1 MNLALYGGTF
11 DPIHHGHLI
20 LAREALEQLA
30 LERVFF
36 VPAGLSPHK
45 LARTPAPAALRHAM
59 LVAALADEPR
69 FALDDAELHAPG
81 PNFAIET
88 VERYAAEFPGAR
100 LHYLIG
106 ADNLRELH
114 TWRRIAELRQRV
126 QFVVFGRKA
135 DAVEEAHGFPEVPR
149 RIDISAT
156 EIRARVAR
164 GASIRYL
171 LPEPV
176 RTIITEH
183 HLYQE
188 PSH

>member
-1 MNLALYGGTF
+1 LVG
-11 DPIHHGHLI
+11 
-20 LAREALEQLA
+20 
-30 LERVFF
+30 
-36 VPAGLSPHK
+36 AGS
-45 LARTPAPAALRHAM
+45 AAALGEAGSA
-59 LVAALADEPR
+59 AALGAAGSAV
-69 FALDDAELHAPG
+69 ALA
-81 PNFAIET
+81 
-88 VERYAAEFPGAR
+88 
-100 LHYLIG
+100 
-106 ADNLRELH
+106 
-114 TWRRIAELRQRV
+114 
-126 QFVVFGRKA
+126 A

-183 HLYQE
+183 HLSQE